1 MAEPRENA
9 DYGAFAR
16 RVIRGFGKRVG
27 AGDIDALPALVI
39 ELQAELD
46 VAIAEAILELRSEPN
61 LYSAAQIAERL
72 GITRQAVMQR
82 WPTPDGAKIRQ
93 AGGQP
98 IGVR

>member
-1 MAEPRENA
+1 MAEPRENS
-9 DYGAFAR
+9 DYAGFAS
-16 RVIRGFGKRVG
+16 RVIDGFGKRVA
-27 AGDIDALPALVI
+27 AGDIDALPDLVALRDHVD
-39 ELQAELD
+39 QA
-46 VAIAEAILELRSEPN
+46 VAEAVAGLRADPN

-98 IGVR
+98 LGVR